1 MKIPAVN
8 GEVVMLPSP
17 THPVSMP
24 LPLGMFPT
32 VDTTTGGKEKHL
44 TFLVL
49 NVSEKCMG
57 SGRGPINLDSRDF
70 WIDAMSECQT

>member
-1 MKIPAVN
+1 MTIVN
-8 GEVVMLPSP
+8 GKVVMLPSL

-24 LPLGMFPT
+24 LPLGLFPT
-32 VDTTTGGKEKHL
+32 VKTTTRGKEKHL

-49 NVSEKCMG
+49 NLSKKCMG

-70 WIDAMSECQT
+70 